1 MGSAVF
7 FRLIGLNSCVYRLI
21 SSFIFQPMKTVFL
34 VRHGKASHDD
44 ALLEDI
50 KRPLTAEGRKRTK
63 RIARYL
69 ADKNIGIEKLITSP
83 AVRAFET
90 AKILACEL
98 EISPADFIIE
108 NTIYEAMPDQIFN
121 VLFALPDD
129 VNRVM
134 IVGHN
139 PALSLFAS
147 HFMHS
152 PFDSLPTSG
161 VVSLHFN
168 TGSWTETG
176 ICKAE
181 VAFMIFPSMLT

>member
-1 MGSAVF
+1 
-7 FRLIGLNSCVYRLI
+7 
-21 SSFIFQPMKTVFL
+21 MKTVIL

-44 ALLEDI
+44 ISIADVR
-50 KRPLTAEGRKRTK
+50 RPLTAEGRKRTK

-108 NTIYEAMPDQIFN
+108 KSIYEAVPDQIFN
-121 VLFALPDD
+121 MLYSLPGE

-139 PALSLFAS
+139 PALYLFAVQY
-147 HFMHS
+147 MQT
-152 PFDSLPTSG
+152 PVDSLPTSG
-161 VVSLHFN
+161 VISLEFDTEKWTD
-168 TGSWTETG
+168 TGT
-176 ICKAE
+176 CHAE
-181 VAFMIFPSMLT
+181 VVFMVFPSMLI

>member
-1 MGSAVF
+1 
-7 FRLIGLNSCVYRLI
+7 
-21 SSFIFQPMKTVFL
+21 MKSVIL

-44 ALLEDI
+44 TLFEDI

-83 AVRAFET
+83 AARAFET
-90 AKILACEL
+90 AKIFACEL
-98 EISPADFIIE
+98 GVDPGDFIVE
-108 NTIYEAMPDQIFN
+108 DSVYEALPENIQD
-121 VLFALPDD
+121 VLFSLPDD

-139 PALSLFAS
+139 PALYLLAS
-147 HFMHS
+147 QYNNS

-168 TGSWTETG
+168 TDTWTETG

>member
-1 MGSAVF
+1 
-7 FRLIGLNSCVYRLI
+7 
-21 SSFIFQPMKTVFL
+21 MKTVIL

-44 ALLEDI
+44 ISMADVQ
-50 KRPLTAEGRKRTK
+50 RPLTAEGRKRTK

-108 NTIYEAMPDQIFN
+108 KSIYEAVPDQIFN
-121 VLFALPDD
+121 VLFALPEE

-139 PALSLFAS
+139 PALYLFAVQY
-147 HFMHS
+147 MQT
-152 PFDSLPTSG
+152 PVDSLPTSG
-161 VVSLHFN
+161 VVSLEFDTEKWTD
-168 TGSWTETG
+168 TGT
-176 ICKAE
+176 CRAE
-181 VAFMIFPSMLT
+181 VAFMVFPSMLT